1 MTDETVVESLGT
13 DWEPRAPEVLA
24 DQVAAYDRMR
34 ERCPVAHGARGNWTV
49 FGHADT
55 IRVLDDP
62 DTFSSVVSAH
72 PAIPNGMDEPEH
84 KRYRA
89 VVDRYFT
96 EEQLAR
102 FDPECRAIVHDL
114 VTALP
119 VPGELEVMSE
129 LAEPFANAVACA
141 FMGWPESLHGPLRE
155 WTGKNH
161 RATLSMDRAAMSEVA
176 LEFDGYIRE
185 QLDLR
190 RSGVVDASTTWG
202 GGTRVPE
209 GRRASDAPVD
219 VTSALLREQVDGR
232 PLTDAEIVAI
242 VRNWTVGEL
251 GTIAASVGILL
262 EFLATHPEV
271 QDRLRADRS
280 LLVPATDEILR
291 IHAPLISNRRRTTRD
306 VTVAGRRIPAGE
318 RVIVL
323 WASANRDEQ
332 VFGEPDAFRLD
343 RDPADNLLY
352 GRGRHDCPGAPLA
365 RLELRL
371 LIDALLDATSSI
383 DPAPGT
389 ERTLAIYP
397 ASGFSAVSVRLA

>member
-1 MTDETVVESLGT
+1 MTNKTAVDSLGI
-13 DWEPRAPEVLA
+13 DWDPRAPEVLA
-24 DQVAAYDRMR
+24 DQVAAYDGMR
-34 ERCPVAHGARGNWTV
+34 ARCPVAHGAQGNWTV

-55 IRVLDDP
+55 IRILDDP
-62 DTFSSVVSAH
+62 GTFSSAVSAH

-84 KRYRA
+84 TRYRA

-102 FDPECRAIVHDL
+102 FEPECRAIVHDL
-114 VTALP
+114 VAALC
-119 VPGELEVMSE
+119 VPGELEVMSG

-141 FMGWPESLHGPLRE
+141 FMGWPASLHGPLRE

-161 RATLSMDRAAMSEVA
+161 RATLSMDREAMSAVA

-185 QLDLR
+185 QLAAR
-190 RSGVVDASTTWG
+190 RRHTADAG
-202 GGTRVPE
+202 AR
-209 GRRASDAPVD
+209 SDAADAPDD
-219 VTSALLREQVDGR
+219 VTSGLLREQIDGR

-251 GTIAASVGILL
+251 GTIAASVGILV
-262 EFLATHPEV
+262 EFLAGHPEV
-271 QDRLRADRS
+271 QHRLRADRS
-280 LLVPATDEILR
+280 LLVPASDEILR

-306 VTVAGRRIPAGE
+306 VEIAGRRIPAGE

-332 VFGEPDAFRLD
+332 VFGDPDEFRLD
-343 RDPADNLLY
+343 RDPADNLVY
-352 GRGRHDCPGAPLA
+352 GRGLHDCPGAPLA

-371 LIDALLDATSSI
+371 LLDALLDATDSI
-383 DPAPGT
+383 APAPGA
-389 ERTLAIYP
+389 ERTLATYP
-397 ASGFSAVSVRLA
+397 ASGFAAVSVHLR